1 VVEKMEQAQLI
12 GYGVIAL
19 STILGF
25 IVTVL
30 KFIQPINELRIVI
43 QELKDCINNIIKDNA
58 RHTER
63 LDKQRD
69 QIEQLQKD
77 VVEIKLMMNVYH
89 KEDH

>member
-1 VVEKMEQAQLI
+1 MEQAQLI

-43 QELKDCINNIIKDNA
+43 QELKDCITNIIKDNA
-58 RHTER
+58 RNTER

-77 VVEIKLMMNVYH
+77 VAEIKLMMNVYH

>member
-1 VVEKMEQAQLI
+1 MEQAQLI

-58 RHTER
+58 KHTER

>member
-1 VVEKMEQAQLI
+1 MEQAQLI

-43 QELKDCINNIIKDNA
+43 QELRDCINNIIKDNA

>member
-1 VVEKMEQAQLI
+1 MEQAQLI

-77 VVEIKLMMNVYH
+77 VAEIKLMMNVYH
-89 KEDH
+89 KEDQ

>member
-1 VVEKMEQAQLI
+1 MEQAQLI

-77 VVEIKLMMNVYH
+77 VAEIKLMMNVYH

>member
-1 VVEKMEQAQLI
+1 MEQAQLI

-43 QELKDCINNIIKDNA
+43 QELKDCIKNIIKDNA